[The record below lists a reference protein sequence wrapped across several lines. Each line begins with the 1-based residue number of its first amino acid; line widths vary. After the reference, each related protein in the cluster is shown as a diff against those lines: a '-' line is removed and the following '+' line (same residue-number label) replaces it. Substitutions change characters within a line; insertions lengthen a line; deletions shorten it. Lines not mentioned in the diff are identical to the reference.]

1 MNTSYEFVRLNDIS
15 VSTKSLGH
23 LGLISAYYEE
33 LGLRD
38 FFDALLP
45 KTRSHKISHGTAA
58 LAFLLNGLSF
68 ARRQLYL
75 FPEFFSNLP
84 VSRLFGEGVEP
95 EHLNDAVMGELLD
108 RIYAFGPTELFERL
122 VFHILSR
129 EKLDLSRLHVDT
141 TNFSVYGDY
150 EADPRDSAPEKPVI
164 ELALGHPK
172 DGRWEL
178 KRFVLSLLVNA
189 DGIPLFMK
197 THSGN
202 ASDHQTIKEAMDS
215 VCTSL
220 RDSDSGQKH
229 CFIADAAF
237 YTRENI
243 SNLQAYW
250 VSRVPATLNE
260 SKAFLHDEVKWETDL
275 EDNRYAF
282 YETES
287 DYANV
292 KQKWV
297 IVHSAEMSAK
307 MKKTFDRHLEKQ
319 FSAGCKALTHL
330 KNKEFACE
338 ADALAYAYEWGKK
351 YPLLRLTDLSSQSQH
366 RREPGMKGRPK
377 KNEPLT
383 EVWRVDAKLEVD
395 TDSVAKEEARLGRF
409 ILASNDTGLSGHAML
424 SIYKEQMH
432 VERGFRFLKNKS
444 FLVSE
449 TYLKKPQRIEALAL
463 IMVLC
468 LMIYSLLEHRLRQS
482 LEKKGLTIPNRLG
495 KPTSKPT
502 LEWAFSFFSMIMEA
516 SVFVAGV
523 TKNVNLT
530 QPGDRPTVAKILSAL
545 GSSSENFYSS
555 VCT

>member
-1 MNTSYEFVRLNDIS
+1 MDISKEFVRLSDIT
-15 VSTKSLGH
+15 VSSKTLGH

-33 LGLRD
+33 LGLMD

-45 KTRSHKISHGTAA
+45 KTRTHKISHGTAL

-75 FPEFFSNLP
+75 FPEFFRNLP
-84 VSRLFGEGVEP
+84 VSRLLGEGVEP

-108 RIYAFGPTELFERL
+108 KIYAFGPTELFERL
-122 VFHILSR
+122 VFHVLSR
-129 EKLDLSRLHVDT
+129 EKQDLSRLHADT
-141 TNFSVYGDY
+141 TNFSVHGDY
-150 EADPRDSAPEKPVI
+150 EADPHDPAPQKPVI
-164 ELALGHPK
+164 ELTLGHPK

-197 THSGN
+197 TYSGN

-215 VCTSL
+215 VCASL
-220 RDSDSGQKH
+220 KNNDPGSNH

-243 SNLQAYW
+243 NNLQGHW

-260 SKAFLHDEVKWETDL
+260 SKELLRDEVEWETDL

-282 YETES
+282 YEIES
-287 DYANV
+287 DYAQV

-297 IVHSAEMSAK
+297 MVHSAEMSAK
-307 MKKTFDRHLEKQ
+307 MKKTFDRNLEKQ
-319 FSAGCKALTHL
+319 FSAGSKALTHL

-338 ADALAYAYEWGKK
+338 ADALTSAYEWVKK
-351 YPLLRLTDLSSQSQH
+351 YPLLRLTDLSSQSQRH
-366 RREPGMKGRPK
+366 RTAGMKGRPK
-377 KNEPLT
+377 KNEYLT
-383 EVWRVDAKLEVD
+383 EVWRIDAKLEVD

-409 ILASNDTGLSGHAML
+409 ILASNDTALSGHAML

-449 TYLKKPQRIEALAL
+449 TYLKKPQRIEALAF
-463 IMVLC
+463 IMVVC

-502 LEWAFSFFSMIMEA
+502 LEWAFSFFLMIMEA
-516 SVFVAGV
+516 NVLVAGV
-523 TKNVNLT
+523 IKNVNLT
-530 QPGDRPTVAKILSAL
+530 QPRDKLTVATILSAL
-545 GSSSENFYSS
+545 GNSFENFY
-555 VCT
+555 TFALT

>member
-1 MNTSYEFVRLNDIS
+1 VDTSEELVRLSDIS
-15 VSTKSLGH
+15 VSSKPLGH
-23 LGLISAYYEE
+23 LGLVSAYYEE
-33 LGLRD
+33 LGLMD

-45 KTRSHKISHGTAA
+45 KTRAHKISHGTAL

-75 FPEFFSNLP
+75 FPEFFRNLP
-84 VSRLFGEGVEP
+84 VSRLLGEGVEP

-122 VFHILSR
+122 VFHVLSR
-129 EKLDLSRLHVDT
+129 EKQDLSRLHADT
-141 TNFSVYGDY
+141 TNFSVHGDY
-150 EADPRDSAPEKPVI
+150 EADPHDPAPQKPVI
-164 ELALGHPK
+164 ELTLGHPK

-197 THSGN
+197 TYSGN
-202 ASDHQTIKEAMDS
+202 ASDHQTIKEAIDS
-215 VCTSL
+215 VCASL
-220 RDSDSGQKH
+220 RDSDSGPKY
-229 CFIADAAF
+229 CFIADASF

-243 SNLQAYW
+243 SNLQEYW
-250 VSRVPATLNE
+250 VSRVPGTLNE
-260 SKAFLHDEVKWETDL
+260 SKELLRDKVKWETDP

-282 YETES
+282 YEIES
-287 DYANV
+287 DYAQV

-297 IVHSAEMSAK
+297 MVHSAEMSAK

-338 ADALAYAYEWGKK
+338 ADALTYASEWNKK
-351 YPLLRLTDLSSQSQH
+351 YPLLRLTDLSSQSQ
-366 RREPGMKGRPK
+366 RRRASGMQGRPK
-377 KNEPLT
+377 KNESLT

-409 ILASNDTGLSGHAML
+409 ILASNDTALSGHAML

-449 TYLKKPQRIEALAL
+449 TYLKKPQRIEALAF
-463 IMVLC
+463 IMVVC
-468 LMIYSLLEHRLRQS
+468 LLIYSLLEHRLRQS

-523 TKNVNLT
+523 SKNVHLT
-530 QPGDRPTVAKILSAL
+530 QPRDGPTVATILSAL
-545 GSSSENFYSS
+545 GRSSEKFY
-555 VCT
+555 TPAWT

>member
-1 MNTSYEFVRLNDIS
+1 MDTSKELVRLTDIS
-15 VSTKSLGH
+15 VSSKSLGH
-23 LGLISAYYEE
+23 LGLISVYYEE
-33 LGLRD
+33 LGLMN

-45 KTRSHKISHGTAA
+45 KTRTHKISHGTAV

-75 FPEFFSNLP
+75 FPEFFRNLP
-84 VSRLFGEGVEP
+84 VSRLLGEGVEP

-108 RIYAFGPTELFERL
+108 KIYAFGPTEMFERL
-122 VFHILSR
+122 VFHVLSR
-129 EKLDLSRLHVDT
+129 EKQDLSRLHADT
-141 TNFSVYGDY
+141 TNFSVHGDY
-150 EADPRDSAPEKPVI
+150 EADPHDPAPQKPVI

-197 THSGN
+197 TYSGN

-215 VCTSL
+215 VCASL
-220 RDSDSGQKH
+220 RDNDSGSNH
-229 CFIADAAF
+229 CFIADATF

-243 SNLQAYW
+243 SNLQGHW

-260 SKAFLHDEVKWETDL
+260 SKGLLHGEVEWETDL

-282 YETES
+282 YEIES
-287 DYANV
+287 DYAQV

-297 IVHSAEMSAK
+297 MIHSAEMSAK
-307 MKKTFDRHLEKQ
+307 MKKTFDRNLEKQ
-319 FSAGCKALTHL
+319 FSAGSKALTHL

-338 ADALAYAYEWGKK
+338 ADALTYAYEWVKK
-351 YPLLRLTDLSSQSQH
+351 YPLLRLTDVRGQPQRH
-366 RREPGMKGRPK
+366 RSAGMKGRPK
-377 KNEPLT
+377 KNEFLT
-383 EVWRVDAKLEVD
+383 EVWHVDAKLEVD

-409 ILASNDTGLSGHAML
+409 ILASNDTQLSGHAML

-449 TYLKKPQRIEALAL
+449 TYLKKPQRIEALAF
-463 IMVLC
+463 IMVVC

-482 LEKKGLTIPNRLG
+482 LEKKRLTIPGRLG

-502 LEWAFSFFSMIMEA
+502 LEWSFSFFSMIVEA
-516 SVFVAGV
+516 SVLVAGV
-523 TKNVNLT
+523 VKNVNLT
-530 QPGDRPTVAKILSAL
+530 QPRDKPTVATILSAL
-545 GSSSENFYSS
+545 GSSFENFY
-555 VCT
+555 TFPLT